1 MPLFV
6 IAIAVGAATLGAATV
21 DLTSDG
27 QFGGANQHTA
37 QVQAVP
43 QPVQTAQVPVFNPN
57 AYPTQADCLNAA
69 AARGIAASACQR

>member
-21 DLTSDG
+21 DYTSDG
-27 QFGGANQHTA
+27 QFGGATNHSA
-37 QVQAVP
+37 QVQT
-43 QPVQTAQVPVFNPN
+43 QQQTAQAPVFNPS